1 MLTKTCVVGIVLLG
15 CCQAALAQI
24 PVAGFPIPGHIESP
38 VKGHFVEL
46 TLAIARE
53 AQLAI
58 DIQISPPPRAI
69 ESFMQG
75 KSKVLFPALD
85 VFFAAGHPIVR
96 TKGSFN
102 CKEDFVFTK
111 KGQSAYKTLD
121 DLKGKHVGLT
131 QGYPYVKEVLERK
144 DIAYETA
151 LSDEANVEKLMKGRL
166 DAFVVEKASGTR
178 AFQNVGAF
186 DNMQVDFKKPVSQQ
200 DAYWAFQNN
209 DEGRALAQKFDQ
221 ALFKLYKQ
229 ADFYQRFKVGVI
241 EPMGCKH

>member
-1 MLTKTCVVGIVLLG
+1 MVANKYLAGLFLAGLAHWAV
-15 CCQAALAQI
+15 AQI

-38 VKGHFVEL
+38 TKGHFVEL
-46 TLAIARE
+46 TLALAKEAR
-53 AQLAI
+53 LDI

-75 KSKVLFPALD
+75 KSQVLFPALD
-85 VFFAAGHPIVR
+85 VFFAPGQPIVR

-111 KGQSAYKTLD
+111 RGKPAYHTLD
-121 DLKGKHVGLT
+121 ELTGKSVGLT
-131 QGYPYVKEVLERK
+131 QGYPYVKEVVERR
-144 DIAYETA
+144 DIGFETA

-178 AFQNVGAF
+178 AFQNVNAF
-186 DNMQVDFKKPVSQQ
+186 ADMQVDYKKPVSRQ
-200 DAYWAFQNN
+200 DVYWAFQNTE
-209 DEGRALAQKFDQ
+209 EGRALAQKFDQ

-229 ADFYQRFKVGVI
+229 ADFYQHFKVGVI
-241 EPMGCKH
+241 EPMGCGK

>member
-1 MLTKTCVVGIVLLG
+1 MRIKQCVMGILLMG
-15 CCQAALAQI
+15 CAYGGYAQI

-38 VKGHFVEL
+38 TKGHFVEL
-46 TLAIARE
+46 TLAIAKE
-53 AQLAI
+53 AKLDI

-75 KSKVLFPALD
+75 KSRVLFPSLD
-85 VFFAAGHPIVR
+85 IFFAPGQPIVR

-111 KGQSAYKTLD
+111 KGQPAYKTLD
-121 DLKGKHVGLT
+121 ELKGKHVGLT

-144 DIAYETA
+144 DIVFETA

-166 DAFVVEKASGTR
+166 DAFIVEKASGTR
-178 AFQNVGAF
+178 AFQNVNAF
-186 DNMQVDFKKPVSQQ
+186 DAMQVDYKKPVSQQ
-200 DAYWAFQNN
+200 DVYWAFQNT
-209 DEGRALAQKFDQ
+209 DEGHALAKQFDT
-221 ALFKLYKQ
+221 ALFKLYKRP
-229 ADFYQRFKVGVI
+229 DFYQHFKVGVI

>member
-1 MLTKTCVVGIVLLG
+1 MLNKTCVVGILLIA
-15 CCQAALAQI
+15 CAQAGLAQI

-38 VKGHFVEL
+38 TKGHFVEL
-46 TLAIARE
+46 TLAIAQE
-53 AQLAI
+53 AQLDI

-75 KSKVLFPALD
+75 KSRVLFPSLD
-85 VFFAAGHPIVR
+85 IFFAAGQTIVR

-111 KGQSAYKTLD
+111 KGSPAYHTLD
-121 DLKGKHVGLT
+121 ELRGKRVGLT
-131 QGYPYVKEVLERK
+131 QGYPYVKAVIERQ
-144 DIAYETA
+144 DIGYERA

-178 AFQNVGAF
+178 AFQNVNAF
-186 DNMQVDFKKPVSQQ
+186 ADMQVDYKKPVSQQ
-200 DAYWAFQNN
+200 DVYWAFQNT
-209 DEGRALAQKFDQ
+209 DEGRALAQQFDQ

-229 ADFYQRFKVGVI
+229 PDFYQRFKVGVI